1 MALTEILILILGG
14 AATLLGFLYKGQVK
28 KNAVL
33 EIEKKAHKKTA
44 QIAIKQSNAVKL
56 SEEEEKKHALELVEE
71 SKKEVQ
77 KDELQNPASRIAN
90 FYNFMHKKNRRK

>member
-14 AATLLGFLYKGQVK
+14 AATLLGFLHKGQVK

-33 EIEKKAHKKTA
+33 EVEKKAHKKTA
-44 QIAIKQSNAVKL
+44 KIALKQQDAFSL
-56 SEEEEKKHALELVEE
+56 SEKEEGEFIEKIIED

-77 KDELQNPASRIAN
+77 EDELKDPASRIAN
-90 FYNFMHKKNRRK
+90 FYNFLHKKNRRK